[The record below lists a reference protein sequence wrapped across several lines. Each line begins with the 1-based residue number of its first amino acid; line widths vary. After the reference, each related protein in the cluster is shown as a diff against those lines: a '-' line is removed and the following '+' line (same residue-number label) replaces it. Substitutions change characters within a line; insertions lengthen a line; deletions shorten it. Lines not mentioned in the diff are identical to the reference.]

1 MNIEYRS
8 NSAKKDLSPNPS
20 PLREGK
26 HSVHVMINKPLL
38 SFRSACPDLSGKLAR
53 INDEPGKTF
62 FIKTT
67 RNISFSFLTQ
77 ILSVALGRF
86 LLNDNGGISVVR
98 SSMYS
103 LKELWCGEPACRQ
116 AGARKAGLPPAGRV
130 RYFAASG
137 RSRERNV
144 FLRRQGLCSLESPF
158 EGGRGMTRKVAS
170 LVLLFLFI
178 GIFSSHA
185 QLKHRFTHED
195 TLRGCMNP
203 NRLYDVT
210 YYDLNINMGLEMNMQ
225 FKYINGTNTIYFK
238 ALANLDSIQVDL
250 DTNMKV
256 GAKDVNIVLNE
267 DYVLTR
273 DRIIKEL
280 TFGRQGKCLYI
291 RFPHTV
297 KKDSVMAISIDYN
310 GRPRE
315 AINPPW
321 DGGFVWRFDKDS
333 NYWVGT
339 ACEGIGASTWWPC
352 KDFLGDE
359 PDSMRITCTVPDGYF
374 CKSNGRMFSNKTL
387 VVDMQF
393 DPVNDPEYIVPLKM
407 QQSIWKVDYPINT
420 YDVTLN
426 IGKYVDIKDSFYS
439 DAGKID
445 LHFYPLEENR
455 AEAHAYFPTRTKQ
468 MLKCFEHYFGPYP
481 FTKDG
486 YSLVETYYWGMEHQ
500 SAIAY
505 GNHFKDSTLGYKFD
519 FILIHE
525 SAHEWWGNSLSCA
538 DEAEMWLHES
548 FATYAEALYVEYYWG
563 KDSYTDYLLKQK
575 HNIVNAEP
583 VIGPMGVNYDRKDN
597 DIYYKGS
604 WMLHTLRSV
613 INNDDLF
620 FKIIYTFATQYH
632 CSIVHTSDF
641 VNLVNKMTGKDY
653 TAFFDEYLRQ
663 TKLPELK
670 YTIKKHRDK
679 VSFTYQWENAINNFS
694 MPMDIMID
702 GNAVTITVT
711 TEKQSIVLPYVSDKN
726 YFGEDRY
733 LFDMK

>member
-38 SFRSACPDLSGKLAR
+38 SFRSACPDLSGKLAG

-86 LLNDNGGISVVR
+86 LLNDNSDNSVVN

-103 LKELWCGEPACRQ
+103 PLLKER
-116 AGARKAGLPPAGRV
+116 ARDSGV
-130 RYFAASG
+130 RYLAASG
-137 RSRERNV
+137 RSRKRNIN
-144 FLRRQGLCSLESPF
+144 LRQQGLCALESPL

-185 QLKHRFTHED
+185 QLKHHFTHED
-195 TLRGCMNP
+195 TLRGSMNP
-203 NRLYDVT
+203 NRMYDVT
-210 YYDLNINMGLEMNMQ
+210 YYDLNIWVYPNE
-225 FKYINGTNTIYFK
+225 KTINGTNTIYFK
-238 ALANLDSIQVDL
+238 ALANLDSIQIDL
-250 DTNMKV
+250 DENMKV
-256 GAKDVNIVLNE
+256 GAKDINIVLNE
-267 DYVLTR
+267 DHVLTR
-273 DRIIKEL
+273 DRIKKGL
-280 TFGRQGKCLYI
+280 TYGRQGKCLYV

-297 KKDSVMAISIDYN
+297 KKDSIMAISISYF
-310 GRPRE
+310 GKPRE

-321 DGGFVWRFDKDS
+321 DGGFVWKKDR
-333 NYWVGT
+333 NGNDWIGT

-352 KDFLGDE
+352 KDYLGDE
-359 PDSMRITCTVPDGYF
+359 PDSMRIETIVPEGYF
-374 CKSNGRMFSNKTL
+374 CKSNGRLIRDTPF
-387 VVDMQF
+387 VVDAETDTMNIIENHKTFTIHDQ
-393 DPVNDPEYIVPLKM
+393 
-407 QQSIWKVDYPINT
+407 IWKVDYPINT

-426 IGKYVDIKDSFYS
+426 IAKYADIKDSFYS

-563 KDSYTDYLLKQK
+563 KNAYTDYLVKQK

-653 TAFFDEYLRQ
+653 TLFFDQYLNQ
-663 TKLPELK
+663 AKLP
-670 YTIKKHRDK
+670 
-679 VSFTYQWENAINNFS
+679 VFTFKAKRRGNTTKFTFYWTRCVKNFS
-694 MPMDIMID
+694 MPMDLTIHGKEVHII
-702 GNAVTITVT
+702 VTPEKQTIT
-711 TEKQSIVLPYVSDKN
+711 LPYISDKSDYGN
-726 YFGEDRY
+726 DHY
-733 LFDMK
+733 LFDWKQLGYYLM